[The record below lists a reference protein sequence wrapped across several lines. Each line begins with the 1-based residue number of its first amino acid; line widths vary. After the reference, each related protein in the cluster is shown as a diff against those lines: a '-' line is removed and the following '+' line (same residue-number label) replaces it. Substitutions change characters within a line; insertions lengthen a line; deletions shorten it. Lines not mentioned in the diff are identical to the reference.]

1 MAIWPP
7 KIGVLYKV
15 PSELFSGLKSSLLAQ
30 GFAHNTIEQWSFSW
44 VQKKWRLARRL
55 RCLSFLS
62 SLFIEELHKKL
73 NWSRMKKSP
82 VPLFSFLIKIR
93 PAKLTPLI
101 LEATPQS
108 HPLQMLSHP
117 LEFSLIL
124 WKNFIITKG
133 STFKPWQP
141 GVLPRG

>member
-7 KIGVLYKV
+7 KLGTLYKV
-15 PSELFSGLKSSLLAQ
+15 PSELFSGLKSSLFAQ
-30 GFAHNTIEQWSFSW
+30 GFAHNTIEQWRFSW
-44 VQKKWRLARRL
+44 VRKKWRLAKRL

-62 SLFIEELHKKL
+62 PLFIEGLHKKL
-73 NWSRMKKSP
+73 NWSRMKKSL

-101 LEATPQS
+101 LEATLQS

-117 LEFSLIL
+117 LVFSLIL
-124 WKNFIITKG
+124 WNNFIIIKG
-133 STFKPWQP
+133 STFKPSEP
-141 GVLPRG
+141 GVLPWG